1 MTDHDV
7 TYAKLDADTGERF
20 NTLRRELGVT
30 GFGINL
36 LVMEPGQR
44 GRIHAHEQQE
54 EVYVVLDGQLT
65 LVVEGDDGRVL
76 GPREIVRVG
85 HSVRRQLVNAG
96 DERLVILALGAA
108 GAHIS
113 RDGIAWESW
122 DEEGPG
128 RQPKDVPLPPDLP
141 KG

>member
-1 MTDHDV
+1 VTEPDV
-7 TYAKLDADTGERF
+7 TYGTLDADTGERF

-36 LVMEPGQR
+36 LVLQPRQR

-65 LVVEGDDGRVL
+65 LVVEGEERVL

-96 DERLVILALGAA
+96 DERVVLLALGAA
-108 GAHIS
+108 GQHIS
-113 RDGIAWESW
+113 RDGKAWESW
-122 DEEGPG
+122 DEGGEGRPP
-128 RQPKDVPLPPDLP
+128 QEVPLPDDLP
-141 KG
+141 G